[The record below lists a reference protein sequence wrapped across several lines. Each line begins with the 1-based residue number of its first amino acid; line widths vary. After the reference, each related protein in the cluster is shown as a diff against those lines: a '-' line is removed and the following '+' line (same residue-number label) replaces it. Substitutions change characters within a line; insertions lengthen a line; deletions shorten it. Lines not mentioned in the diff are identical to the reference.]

1 MKKFTILA
9 VCLFFITAVV
19 IPSSA
24 VAADGKK
31 KKSSKQK
38 AVIAPN
44 YDFDFDFSDL
54 ENQLQDYEKTLE
66 NMDVYLG
73 DLDIKLKDLDDIRIY
88 HSDELRELEN
98 LRVVVPDI
106 NIDIPPIPPIPEIA
120 IHIPEFRF
128 DGMDFTFSHDFEGHK
143 LFKNLSDE
151 EQIRLQALRSVAR
164 QDIGQAIPALEKIA
178 LEDPSPALR
187 YEAVRQLGR
196 FFEDQRVVPILGE
209 VVKNDNSLTV
219 RKKAIQLLGKSKDPR
234 AVEILEEVV
243 GN

>member
-9 VCLFFITAVV
+9 VCFFFITALA
-19 IPSSA
+19 IPSSTA
-24 VAADGKK
+24 AADGKK
-31 KKSSKQK
+31 KKNSQQK
-38 AVIAPN
+38 TVIVPN
-44 YDFDFDFSDL
+44 YDFDFSDL
-54 ENQLQDYEKTLE
+54 DSQLQDYEKALE
-66 NMDVYLG
+66 NMDVHLG
-73 DLDIKLKDLDDIRIY
+73 DLDVKLKDLDNIRIY

-98 LRVVVPDI
+98 LRIVIPDI
-106 NIDIPPIPPIPEIA
+106 NIDIPPIPPIPQIA
-120 IHIPEFRF
+120 IHIPEFRL
-128 DGMDFTFSHDFEGHK
+128 DGIDFTFYDDFDGHK

-151 EQIRLQALRSVAR
+151 EEIRLQALRSVAR
-164 QDIGQAIPALEKIA
+164 QDINQAVPALEKIA
-178 LEDPSPALR
+178 REDPSPALR

-243 GN
+243 GR